1 MQVLIEEFLN
11 YLKVQKNYSINTIT
25 NYQRDLLLFNEYL
38 EKESL
43 SFKDLEYQDIRLFY
57 NYMDLKNYN
66 KNTMCRIL
74 SSIRSFYKYLSRNNY
89 ILFYILKYYQYINL
103 LLFVAVPLIAFT
115 AFSLR
120 YKKK

>member
-43 SFKDLEYQDIRLFY
+43 S
-57 NYMDLKNYN
+57 
-66 KNTMCRIL
+66 
-74 SSIRSFYKYLSRNNY
+74 S
-89 ILFYILKYYQYINL
+89 
-103 LLFVAVPLIAFT
+103 
-115 AFSLR
+115 
-120 YKKK
+120 

>member
-43 SFKDLEYQDIRLFY
+43 SFKDLEYQSSCNKIY
-57 NYMDLKNYN
+57 CLK
-66 KNTMCRIL
+66 
-74 SSIRSFYKYLSRNNY
+74 
-89 ILFYILKYYQYINL
+89 
-103 LLFVAVPLIAFT
+103 
-115 AFSLR
+115 
-120 YKKK
+120 

>member
-57 NYMDLKNYN
+57 NYMDIIKIQ
-66 KNTMCRIL
+66 CVV
-74 SSIRSFYKYLSRNNY
+74 F
-89 ILFYILKYYQYINL
+89 
-103 LLFVAVPLIAFT
+103 
-115 AFSLR
+115 
-120 YKKK
+120 

>member
-57 NYMDLKNYN
+57 NYMDFHFFFIYQCFRAICVL
-66 KNTMCRIL
+66 TL
-74 SSIRSFYKYLSRNNY
+74 SLY
-89 ILFYILKYYQYINL
+89 I
-103 LLFVAVPLIAFT
+103 
-115 AFSLR
+115 
-120 YKKK
+120 